1 MNKNSLIKSLPDAKA
16 PTAKS
21 PEVSVLTGDGGSFTY
36 NNFAEMMKCQSFPT
50 QLSNEFAKNKTDFSS
65 PVSKTPSASSFSCE
79 NDEGIVISTHDGGS
93 CTYENWKDV
102 PDFYKAMEP

>member
-36 NNFAEMMKCQSFPT
+36 KNVAEMMKCQC
-50 QLSNEFAKNKTDFSS
+50 QLSNEFAKNKTDLPS

-79 NDEGIVISTHDGGS
+79 NDEEIVILTHDGGS
-93 CTYENWKDV
+93 CTYKNWEDV
-102 PDFYKAMEP
+102 PDSYKAMKP